1 MRSFLQGNPA
11 TIVDRVP
18 ILIIFGVVGFGLS
31 RIANGHG
38 GITAFF
44 VFGLGVAGAS
54 LSSWR
59 SERGLWMLA
68 ALYFLIN
75 ATIYWLIVWA
85 QLRDVIR
92 GIRPESVALAV
103 DMFMG
108 TALLAIEIRFLARIA
123 KNNFALSRFNNER

>member
-1 MRSFLQGNPA
+1 MRSFLQGDPA
-11 TIVDRVP
+11 VIVGRAP
-18 ILIIFGVVGFGLS
+18 LLLILGVLAFGLS
-31 RIANGHG
+31 RTADGHG
-38 GITAFF
+38 GITAIFL
-44 VFGLGVAGAS
+44 FGLGVAGAS

-68 ALYFLIN
+68 ALYFVIN
-75 ATIYWLIVWA
+75 ASIYWLMIWG

-92 GIRPESVALAV
+92 GVRPESIALAV

-123 KNNFALSRFNNER
+123 KDNFALSRFNNER